1 MAHPKQVS
9 VKPTATEAA
18 IKEFEAN
25 IAQPAK
31 ESKAEAQQGETAPAL
46 QDLKPSGE
54 LVEEWDKAWESGK
67 ETAISTGFPALDALL
82 DGGLYPGLYSM
93 GAITSLG
100 KTTFAL
106 QIADYIAASGKD
118 VLYVTLEQSAA
129 ELASKT
135 LSRMT
140 KAMHPKSPGDW
151 LTYRQIT
158 SKNKRSTLGPDQKKA
173 LADAIGEY
181 KRGSGKHFY
190 TLAGIGDVG
199 VEKIRK
205 QIEDH
210 QKKHGTTPVI
220 FIDYAQILA
229 EYREKLTDKQNVD
242 KNIVELK
249 RMARDLNTPLFV
261 ISSLNRDN
269 YVVRISLAAFKESGA
284 IEYTSDCIIGLQPQG
299 LEKGQDDKVK
309 ARNSQVIEKCKNSPT
324 RKLEA
329 VILKNR
335 QGSCG
340 GVNFEYDTLHNLYTD
355 RGAAEN
361 PYTAQAE
368 KPKQKTEAE
377 HKRADQL
384 PAGKPV

>member
-9 VKPTATEAA
+9 VKPTATEAT
-18 IKEFEAN
+18 IKELEAN

-54 LVEEWDKAWESGK
+54 LVEEWDKAWETGK
-67 ETAISTGFPALDALL
+67 EAAISTGFSALDNLL
-82 DGGLYPGLYSM
+82 DGGLYPGLYSI
-93 GAITSLG
+93 GAISSLG

-106 QIADYIAASGKD
+106 QIADYIAAAEND

-129 ELASKT
+129 ELAAKSI
-135 LSRMT
+135 SRLT
-140 KAMHPKSPGDW
+140 RTIPEHKDPNEW

-158 SKNKRSTLGPDQKKA
+158 SKHQRAGLGPDRKKSISEA
-173 LADAIGEY
+173 VQQY
-181 KRGSGKHFY
+181 KNTIGKHFY

-199 VEKIRK
+199 VLRIRE
-205 QIEDH
+205 QAQEH
-210 QKKHGTTPVI
+210 QKKHGKTPVI

-229 EYREKLTDKQNVD
+229 EYRDKLTDKQNVD

-249 RMARDLNTPLFV
+249 RMARDLNTPVFV
-261 ISSLNRDN
+261 ISSLNREN

-284 IEYTSDCIIGLQPQG
+284 IEYTSDCIIGLQPEG
-299 LEKGQDDKVK
+299 LLPGQKDETK
-309 ARNSQVIEKCKNSPT
+309 AKNGQIIEACKNSNV
-324 RKLEA
+324 RNLEA

-340 GVNFEYDTLHNLYTD
+340 GVLFEYNTLYNLYTD
-355 RGAAEN
+355 KGPAPN
-361 PYTAQAE
+361 PYNEQAGW
-368 KPKQKTEAE
+368 KDK
-377 HKRADQL
+377 HKVVSRA
-384 PAGKPV
+384 